1 MPSILLPR
9 SPEAAAGLAALGVLG
24 TLGILTGLLGGLVWV
39 WGAGARTRLLAT
51 FIPAARENAARHLL
65 PLAEGALR
73 AGRLLERARD
83 PLEPEAAALA
93 PGFAELLRLI
103 HGMRGLTAA
112 GGALWLTGARAEV
125 AVTRLWAVLESAL
138 GERLGAGDLVLA
150 AAGEEA
156 GLERV
161 RPRLRRWL
169 RGEPGP
175 EAELWLLTAF
185 GTVLGAEIRRLG
197 EGRVRAPRRELR
209 ALCERLGQ
217 VPPGLPDGEALAEA
231 LADYL
236 NSSSSTPRRSPA

>member
-1 MPSILLPR
+1 VPSILLPR
-9 SPEAAAGLAALGVLG
+9 SPEEAAGLAALGA
-24 TLGILTGLLGGLVWV
+24 LGILAGLLGGLVWA
-39 WGAGARTRLLAT
+39 WRGGTRTRLLAT
-51 FIPAARENAARHLL
+51 FVPAARENAVRHLL

-73 AGRLLERARD
+73 AGRLLARARD
-83 PLEPEAAALA
+83 PLEAETAALD
-93 PGFAELLRLI
+93 PGFAELLRLV
-103 HGMRGLTAA
+103 HGMRGLTAV

-138 GERLGAGDLVLA
+138 GERLGAGDLGDLVGA

-169 RGEPGP
+169 RGDPGP
-175 EAELWLLTAF
+175 EAELWLLAAF

-209 ALCERLGQ
+209 ALRERLGQ

-231 LADYL
+231 LGDYL
-236 NSSSSTPRRSPA
+236 NSSSSTPRT